1 MKIGTHCPWYVGISM
16 LSLEH
21 LELSWIVIII
31 IDLTYVSYTMFFF
44 VTMKISFKILI
55 QRSGSSKFVE
65 KIRKPSPL
73 CTEQGHQSYWS
84 FDHALWSHHRRKNT
98 HFEILSTLFHDFSL
112 FWSNIFVLALLKSRS
127 KPIAIGT
134 RIRQCAAVIRGV
146 KWCPKFG
153 INSCKHAKKWRERKN
168 FSYLSCCRKRFDGTE

>member
-1 MKIGTHCPWYVGISM
+1 MKIGTHCLWHVGISM

-31 IDLTYVSYTMFFF
+31 IDLTNVSYTMFFF
-44 VTMKISFKILI
+44 VTMKISFKMLI

-65 KIRKPSPL
+65 KIRNPSTL

-84 FDHALWSHHRRKNT
+84 FVHTLWSLHPRKNT

-112 FWSNIFVLALLKSRS
+112 FWANILDLALLKSRS

-134 RIRQCAAVIRGV
+134 RIRQCAVVIGV
-146 KWCPKFG
+146 TKWCPEFG
-153 INSCKHAKKWRERKN
+153 INSGKHAKKWRERTI
-168 FSYLSCCRKRFDGTE
+168 FSYLSCCHMLKI